1 MVRTSPS
8 GGHHAVDQIAT
19 RVQAAAE
26 DTLHVV
32 TDVVEVTMQASF
44 DVAQRVLEGQK
55 AVVAALLPEK
65 S

>member
-1 MVRTSPS
+1 MP
-8 GGHHAVDQIAT
+8 VDQIAT

-26 DTLHVV
+26 DTLRVV

-55 AVVAALLPEK
+55 AVVATLLPEK
-65 S
+65 K